1 MRVVIDTNII
11 IYYLYNNKMELD
23 TFFMESTIC
32 APLFIQ
38 VELGQVLWKLNTN
51 SKKSQSSKIHN
62 KLITALNLIDEF
74 YSEAEI
80 AKSAMDLSFTFDHSY
95 YDSIFLALAQNLN
108 CPIFSYDK
116 KILTI
121 ANKLGIETIDL

>member
-11 IYYLYNNKMELD
+11 IYYLYSNKMELD

-38 VELGQVLWKLNTN
+38 VELGQVLWKLNKN

-80 AKSAMDLSFTFDHSY
+80 AKSAMDLSFTFDSY
-95 YDSIFLALAQNLN
+95 YDSRMIRK
-108 CPIFSYDK
+108 S
-116 KILTI
+116 
-121 ANKLGIETIDL
+121 